1 MWSAQQAPGMLEA
14 ARVEPENVVV
24 TAFCHGAAPG
34 EGVSAGP
41 TGNSGIGR
49 TMGSPVLTTQ

>member
-1 MWSAQQAPGMLEA
+1 MLEA

-34 EGVSAGP
+34 EGERIGP
-41 TGNSGIGR
+41 KGNSGILR
-49 TMGSPVLTTQ
+49 TVGSPVLLTQ